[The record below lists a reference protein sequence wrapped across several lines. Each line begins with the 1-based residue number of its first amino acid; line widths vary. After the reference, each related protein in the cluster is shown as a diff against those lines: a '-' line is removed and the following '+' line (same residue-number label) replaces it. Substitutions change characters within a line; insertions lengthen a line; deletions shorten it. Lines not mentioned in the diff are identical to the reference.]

1 MSNIAKSLKA
11 DMARAELRI
20 DNAWM
25 LEQELKAAERILAVL
40 VSKAGGKIE
49 LTPADFFNIS
59 DNTHIEIRIDPKTGN
74 YVYEVK
80 TAS

>member
-1 MSNIAKSLKA
+1 MSNMAKSLEA
-11 DMARAELRI
+11 DYAQAKPRT

-25 LEQELKAAERILAVL
+25 LEQELKAAKRVLAVL

-59 DNTHIEIRIDPKTGN
+59 DNTTIETSIDPQTDN